1 MEKYVRQVATL
12 QDQVMPRKHF
22 NSDLYC
28 IQNIKN
34 NDPRELVLD
43 FHFGFV
49 SNRRGERLQR
59 NTIYQPKLGHY
70 IR

>member
-1 MEKYVRQVATL
+1 
-12 QDQVMPRKHF
+12 
-22 NSDLYC
+22 LYC

-34 NDPRELVLD
+34 NDPREVVLD

-49 SNRRGERLQR
+49 YNRCGERLQR
-59 NTIYQPKLGHY
+59 YTIYQPKLGHY